1 MCAMSTRIRATPEWW
16 TKLHDTTTLDRW
28 RANELARGSEPA
40 AVDYVLAEL
49 ECYAKLRDASSGIEV
64 CVLFAIRRALV
75 LMNTYSHPGCLL

>member
-1 MCAMSTRIRATPEWW
+1 MCAMSARIRATPDWW

-49 ECYAKLRDASSGIEV
+49 ERYVKLRDSGNGIEV
-64 CVLFAIRRALV
+64 CVLFAICPALV
-75 LMNTYSHPGCLL
+75 LMNGCSHPGCLL